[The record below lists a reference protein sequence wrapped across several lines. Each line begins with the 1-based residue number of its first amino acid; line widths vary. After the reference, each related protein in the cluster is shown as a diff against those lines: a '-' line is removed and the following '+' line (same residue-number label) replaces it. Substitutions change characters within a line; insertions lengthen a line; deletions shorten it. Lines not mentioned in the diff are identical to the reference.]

1 MRSSGTSW
9 SFDVTQ
15 PENFDVPNPS
25 AVDSVDAH
33 TALQSQQRERDER
46 QAQLDQRDAMLN
58 EREAQLVQRIED
70 ANQVLDGRRAK
81 LESDSRT
88 LSARAAALQAGEE
101 QLRLDQIARDSGF
114 TEERQQLLEEQCE
127 RRAAL
132 EAEFSEK
139 RVQAHARLED
149 QLGHERDARLGALEQ
164 ELADLR
170 RSQQQ
175 RFEQSR
181 MRWETLR
188 DEQQGALSAQ
198 DQDLEEREVRLKSQQ
213 SQVRR
218 QAFELDARANALEE
232 ERLQLDNAID
242 EGMRERRNSFETSEK
257 RLHLEC
263 ERLRAALDNVMEQ
276 LGAYKQLKLEIGE
289 DPQQLLERLTALTEE
304 NRVLGETLRTR
315 PGEEVMVRLSSLQDQ
330 KATLLRE
337 NEQLTQERDKLREGE
352 KSRSDLLFQVQSLEA
367 MYEAQHRLTETKEAE
382 VQQQHAELG
391 RLKGGYQR
399 EEDRAKRIELIQV
412 PVFKQEQKFRVEPL
426 GELQWIE
433 GIAKACENHGLR
445 FSRRILHAFHT
456 CLKTAEWSPLTVL
469 AGVSGTGKS
478 QLPKLYTHF
487 GGIHF
492 LSLPVQPTWD
502 SSQSLLGFFNTLD
515 NSFDAQPLLRLLVQM
530 QQPEMK
536 DSLSLVL
543 LDEMNLAHVELYFA
557 EFLSRLEDRRG
568 IKGDEVPCLT
578 VPLGA
583 RVEPYEVPLSRNV
596 LWAGTMNQDETT
608 KSLSDKVIDRGFMI
622 HFPSPERFER
632 RSELKPLPEP
642 AALLR
647 RKTWTSWCVMA
658 SAFTEQQITP
668 YLELMEKINSCL
680 RVTGRSMGHRVWQ
693 SMEYYMANYPDVLQA
708 QSAGESDPASL
719 QRAMN
724 MAFEDQLALKVMP
737 KLRGIETRGK
747 SRTECL
753 DVIEALLD
761 DWGFA
766 LVGDFRRA
774 CEVGYGQFIWS
785 SADYLKSGSGER

>member
-9 SFDVTQ
+9 SFDVAQ

-25 AVDSVDAH
+25 TVHSVEAH
-33 TALQSQQRERDER
+33 TALQSQQREWDER
-46 QAQLDQRDAMLN
+46 QARQDQRDAMLD

-70 ANQVLDGRRAK
+70 ADQQLLGRRAK
-81 LESDSRT
+81 LESDCRT

-101 QLRLDQIARDSGF
+101 QLHLDQIARDSGF
-114 TEERQQLLEEQCE
+114 TEERQQLLDEQRE
-127 RRAAL
+127 RYATL
-132 EAEFSEK
+132 EAELSDK
-139 RVQAHARLED
+139 RVQAYARLEA
-149 QLGHERDARLGALEQ
+149 QLSQERDARLGALEQ

-170 RSQQQ
+170 RTQQQ
-175 RFEQSR
+175 RLEQSR
-181 MRWETLR
+181 MQWEALR
-188 DEQQGALSAQ
+188 DEQKETLSAQ
-198 DQDLEEREVRLKSQQ
+198 VQALEERDVQVKSQQ

-218 QAFELDARANALEE
+218 QELELNARANALEE
-232 ERLQLDNAID
+232 DRLQLGDAID

-276 LGAYKQLKLEIGE
+276 MGAYKQLKLEIGE
-289 DPQQLLERLTALTEE
+289 DPQQLFARLTALAEE

-315 PGEEVMVRLSSLQDQ
+315 PGEEVLIRLSSLQDQ
-330 KATLLRE
+330 KDTLLRE
-337 NEQLTQERDKLREGE
+337 NEQLTRERDALRDGE
-352 KSRSDLLFQVQSLEA
+352 KNHSDLLFQVQSLEA
-367 MYEAQHRLTETKEAE
+367 MNGALHRRTENKEAE
-382 VQQQHAELG
+382 VQQQHAELM

-399 EEDRAKRIELIQV
+399 DEDRAKRIELIQV
-412 PVFKQEQKFRVEPL
+412 PVFKQEQKFQVEPL
-426 GELQWIE
+426 DELQWLE

-445 FSRRILHAFHT
+445 FSRRILHTFHT

-568 IKGDEVPCLT
+568 IKGDDVPCLT

-647 RKTWTSWCVMA
+647 RKTWNSWCVTA
-658 SAFTEQQITP
+658 SAFTEQQIAP

-693 SMEYYMANYPDVLQA
+693 SMEYYMANYPDVIQA
-708 QSAGESDPASL
+708 LSAGESDSASL
-719 QRAMN
+719 QRAMKV
-724 MAFEDQLALKVMP
+724 AFEDQLALKVMP

-753 DVIEALLD
+753 DVVQTLLD
-761 DWGFA
+761 ERGFA
-766 LVGDFRRA
+766 LVSDFRRA

-785 SADYLKSGSGER
+785 SADYLKSGSDEK